1 MSEATYLQAW
11 SAMLTWIDALDRRP
25 GVRPEITIVG
35 DTVVFV
41 LPVAADATDKAGVQ
55 LVLRSYGNDVLSAA
69 IEPDVRRRRMP

>member
-1 MSEATYLQAW
+1 MSEATYLQAR